1 MCPSA
6 PAISRQTL
14 LDEPRPGSLTIGYEP
29 SEEVPPTENPP
40 RFSWLPDIDDGA
52 RYVLRISS
60 DPGFADKKTLVFED
74 LAWNFFTPDEA
85 LPEGRYHWC
94 YALWGPTSA
103 TPDSN
108 WSTVRSFEIGASL
121 PKTPLP

>member
-1 MCPSA
+1 MRPSA

-29 SEEVPPTENPP
+29 SEEAPPTENPP

-52 RYVLRISS
+52 RYVLRIST

-94 YALWGPTSA
+94 CLLYTS
-103 TPDSN
+103 PSPRD
-108 WSTVRSFEIGASL
+108 
-121 PKTPLP
+121 